1 MSRQGR
7 PLDPEKIERARLLR
21 GWSQT
26 DLARVAGLPV
36 GTVHRACGGKAV
48 SVGTM
53 LALSLAFAQNPARP
67 ELRLL
72 IDGEE
77 VA

>member
-7 PLDPEKIERARLLR
+7 AIDPEKIERARLLR

-26 DLARVAGLPV
+26 DLARVAGLPS

-48 SVGTM
+48 SVGTI
-53 LALSLAFAQNPARP
+53 LALSIAFFQNPPKP

-77 VA
+77 VG